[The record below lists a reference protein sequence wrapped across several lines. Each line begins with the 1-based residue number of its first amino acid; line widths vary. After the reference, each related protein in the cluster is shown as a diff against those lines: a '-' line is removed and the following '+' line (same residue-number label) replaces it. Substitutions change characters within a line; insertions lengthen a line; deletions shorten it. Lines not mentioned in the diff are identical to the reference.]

1 MPEKFGVYIP
11 EDLRREIERYMKTLG
26 FRSKSRLIQEALRL
40 FIVEHKWQVSGE
52 VAGVIGVVYN
62 HDVGDVDKELTD
74 VQHKY
79 IDEIISTVHVH
90 LDKERC
96 MLTIIVRG
104 STERIRELI
113 RQIEGLRGILTL
125 RSMLLS
131 AK

>member
-1 MPEKFGVYIP
+1 MPGKFGVYIP